1 MSDLLLIGDNK
12 SFSHS
17 WARENRNVLRNN
29 VYYKIVKNK
38 AEENHLIA
46 KKKNVNIY
54 LCTNKRKRSQTTGKD
69 CTFVITMQCT
79 MLQRKYVS
87 VWEIV
92 YLHYFGF
99 WINGVLVISHLKND
113 SKSFYGQT
121 LPCWKPN
128 KNLLIN
134 ISLPKTAVSESVKID
149 CIQPDLT
156 SEKHMA
162 MWIEVS
168 FKRKSAV
175 R

>member
-1 MSDLLLIGDNK
+1 MKD
-12 SFSHS
+12 
-17 WARENRNVLRNN
+17 
-29 VYYKIVKNK
+29 K

-46 KKKNVNIY
+46 KNVNIY
-54 LCTNKRKRSQTTGKD
+54 LCINKREKISNNWQRLHFCDHNAESCCKEKMSQFEKLYTYD
-69 CTFVITMQCT
+69 I
-79 MLQRKYVS
+79 LD
-87 VWEIV
+87 
-92 YLHYFGF
+92 F
-99 WINGVLVISHLKND
+99 WINGVLVIISHLKND

-128 KNLLIN
+128 KKLLIN
-134 ISLPKTAVSESVKID
+134 ISLHKTAVSESVKID

-175 R
+175 S